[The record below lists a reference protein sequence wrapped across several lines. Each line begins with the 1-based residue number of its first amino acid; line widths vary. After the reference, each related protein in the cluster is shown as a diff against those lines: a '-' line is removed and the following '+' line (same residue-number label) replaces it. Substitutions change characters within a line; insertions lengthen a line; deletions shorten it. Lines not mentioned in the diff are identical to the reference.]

1 MSQAAASRATLNEVI
16 ELINA
21 GKRGEAEA
29 ICRDAIQRNPDDINM
44 TALLGAM
51 LLKAREMAE
60 AERFLRHAIEL
71 APSFAKPHEDLGYL
85 LVEQGRPEEA
95 LPILNTA
102 TRLDPTLERAH
113 LCAGKALAL
122 LGRGKEADV
131 AFEKSFEL
139 NPLRKKLA
147 VAAEHQKAG
156 RLKEAKALCREILR
170 AHPENVDALRMMGT
184 AALTEGHVDEAERFL
199 RRVVTLAP
207 DFVDAIIDLGQ
218 ALKEQGRFEEAIGCF
233 RDAIENEPANV
244 RAHFLMAGTLSPSA
258 LTYEAIEAF
267 QRTIELRPNHAG
279 AWLGLGHVLK
289 TVGRQ
294 DEAIN
299 AYREC
304 IRLRP
309 ENGATYWSL
318 ANLKTYRLSS
328 DDIEAMETQL
338 ENGDLDKEF
347 EVNFLFAL
355 AKATEDRGDFDGAW
369 KYYEQ
374 GNAERRAME
383 YYDPVRAEDINDR
396 VIEVFDQAFLDEHGG
411 QGHADSAPIFV
422 IGLPR
427 SGSTLIE
434 QILASHSQVEGTS
447 ELPYVAHATASLNL
461 NRADGVNYPE
471 AVRELGPRQL
481 TALGKGY
488 LRAAQMHRTEGAPHF
503 IDKMPNNFPSVGFI
517 HLILPNAKII
527 DARRQPM
534 DSCLSCF
541 RQLFARGQPFTYDLT
556 DIGEY
561 FLEYQR
567 LMDHWHQVLPGR
579 ALTVQYEDVV
589 QDFENQ
595 VRRLLDYCE
604 LPWEDSCVRFFE
616 TDRPVRTASSEQVR
630 QPIHSKS
637 VNFWRN
643 FEDKLEELIGSTNPS
658 IRPNMA
664 RLPGRESHCE
674 RPWSG

>member
-1 MSQAAASRATLNEVI
+1 MNRAAASRATLNEAI
-16 ELINA
+16 ELINSGQR
-21 GKRGEAEA
+21 GKAEA

-44 TALLGAM
+44 TALLGAT
-51 LLKAREMAE
+51 LLKAREMDE
-60 AERFLRHAIEL
+60 AEKLLRRTIQL

-95 LPILNTA
+95 LPILERA
-102 TRLDPTLERAH
+102 TRLEPTLERAH
-113 LCAGKALAL
+113 LYTGKALAL

-139 NPLRKKLA
+139 NPVRKTLA
-147 VAAEHQKAG
+147 IAAEHQKAG
-156 RLKEAKALCREILR
+156 RLKEAKALYREVLQVN
-170 AHPENVDALRMMGT
+170 PENVDALRMMGA
-184 AALTEGHVDEAERFL
+184 AALSEGRIDEAERYF
-199 RRVVTLAP
+199 RKAVSHAP
-207 DFVDAIIDLGQ
+207 DFVGAIIDHGQ
-218 ALKEQGRFEEAIGCF
+218 ALKEQNRFEEAIGCF
-233 RDAIENEPANV
+233 HNAIEIEPGRV
-244 RAHFLMAGTLSPSA
+244 KAHFLLGSTLSPSA

-267 QRTIELRPNHAG
+267 QHTLKLRPDHVG
-279 AWLGLGHVLK
+279 AQLGLGHVLK

-294 DEAIN
+294 DEAVS

-309 ENGATYWSL
+309 NNGASYWSL
-318 ANLKTYRLSS
+318 ANLKTYRLNS
-328 DDIEAMETQL
+328 DDIQEMKAQL
-338 ENGDLDKEF
+338 DDGDPDKES

-355 AKATEDRGDFDGAW
+355 AKATEDRGDFDAAW
-369 KYYEQ
+369 QYYEK
-374 GNAERRAME
+374 GNSERRMME
-383 YYDPVRAEDINDR
+383 YYDPVNAEDIHDR
-396 VIEVFDQAFLDEHGG
+396 VIEVFDQGFLSEHGG
-411 QGHADSAPIFV
+411 QGHADPAPIFV

-447 ELPYVAHATASLNL
+447 ELPYIAHATGSLNL

-471 AVRELGPRQL
+471 AVRELGPDHFIS
-481 TALGKGY
+481 LGKGY
-488 LRAAQMHRTEGAPHF
+488 LRAAQMHRTEGAPRF
-503 IDKMPNNFPSVGFI
+503 IDKMPNNFPSVGLI

-527 DARRQPM
+527 DARRHPL
-534 DSCLSCF
+534 DSCLSCY

-567 LMDHWHQVLPGR
+567 LMDHWHEVLPGR
-579 ALTVQYEDVV
+579 VLTVQYEDVV
-589 QDFENQ
+589 QDVENQ
-595 VRRLLDYCE
+595 VQRLLDYCE

-630 QPIHSKS
+630 QPVHTKS

-643 FEDKLEELIGSTNPS
+643 FEDKLDELKTVLEPVRDRYRQYES
-658 IRPNMA
+658 INQT
-664 RLPGRESHCE
+664 E
-674 RPWSG
+674 

>member
-1 MSQAAASRATLNEVI
+1 MNRAAASRATLNEAI

-21 GKRGEAEA
+21 GQRGKAEA

-44 TALLGAM
+44 TALLGAT
-51 LLKAREMAE
+51 LLKAREMDE
-60 AERFLRHAIEL
+60 AEKLLRRTIQL

-95 LPILNTA
+95 LPILETA
-102 TRLDPTLERAH
+102 TRLEPTLERAH
-113 LCAGKALAL
+113 LYTGKALAL

-139 NPLRKKLA
+139 NPVRKTLA
-147 VAAEHQKAG
+147 IAAEHQKAG
-156 RLKEAKALCREILR
+156 RLKEAKALYREVLQVN
-170 AHPENVDALRMMGT
+170 PENVDALRMMGA
-184 AALTEGHVDEAERFL
+184 AALSEGRIDEAERYF
-199 RRVVTLAP
+199 RKAVSHAP
-207 DFVDAIIDLGQ
+207 DFVGAIIDHGQ
-218 ALKEQGRFEEAIGCF
+218 ALKEQNRFEEAIGCF
-233 RDAIENEPANV
+233 HNAIEIEPGRV
-244 RAHFLMAGTLSPSA
+244 KAHFLLGSTLSPSA

-267 QRTIELRPNHAG
+267 QHTLKLRPDHVG
-279 AWLGLGHVLK
+279 AQLGLGHVLK

-294 DEAIN
+294 DEAVS

-309 ENGATYWSL
+309 NNGASYWSL

-328 DDIEAMETQL
+328 DDIEEMKAQL
-338 ENGDLDKEF
+338 NDGDLDEES

-355 AKATEDRGDFDGAW
+355 AKATEDREDFDAAW
-369 KYYEQ
+369 QYYEK
-374 GNAERRAME
+374 GNSKRRMME
-383 YYDPVRAEDINDR
+383 YYDPVNSEDIHDR
-396 VIEVFDQAFLDEHGG
+396 VIEVFDREFLSEHSG
-411 QGHADSAPIFV
+411 QGHADPAPIFV

-434 QILASHSQVEGTS
+434 QILASHSQIEGTS
-447 ELPYVAHATASLNL
+447 ELPYVAHATGSLNL

-471 AVRELGPRQL
+471 AVRELGPDHLRS
-481 TALGKGY
+481 LGKGY

-503 IDKMPNNFPSVGFI
+503 VDKMPNNFPSVGFV

-541 RQLFARGQPFTYDLT
+541 RQLFARGQTFTYDQA

-567 LMDHWHQVLPGR
+567 LMDHWHQVLPDR
-579 ALTVQYEDVV
+579 VLTVQYEDVV

-630 QPIHSKS
+630 QPVHTKS
-637 VNFWRN
+637 VNFWQN
-643 FEDKLEELIGSTNPS
+643 FEGKLDELETVLEPVRDRYRQYES
-658 IRPNMA
+658 INQT
-664 RLPGRESHCE
+664 E
-674 RPWSG
+674 

>member
-1 MSQAAASRATLNEVI
+1 MSQAAASRAKLNEAI

-21 GKRGEAEA
+21 GKRGHAET
-29 ICRDAIQRNPDDINM
+29 ICREALERNPNDINM
-44 TALLGAM
+44 AALLGAS
-51 LLKAREMAE
+51 LLKAGEIEE
-60 AERFLRHAIEL
+60 AEKFLRQTIQL
-71 APSFAKPHEDLGYL
+71 APTFAKPHEDLGYL
-85 LVEQGRPEEA
+85 LVEQGRAEEA

-102 TRLDPTLERAH
+102 TRLDSSLERAH
-113 LCAGKALAL
+113 LCLGKALAM

-139 NPLRKKLA
+139 NPLSKTLA

-156 RLKEAKALCREILR
+156 RLKEAKALYGEILK
-170 AHPENVDALRMMGT
+170 ANPDNVDALRMMGML
-184 AALTEGHVDEAERFL
+184 ALSESQVDKAERFF
-199 RRVVTLAP
+199 RRAVTNAP
-207 DFVDAIIDLGQ
+207 DFVGAIVDLGQ
-218 ALKEQGRFEEAIGCF
+218 ALKDQNRFEEAIASF
-233 RDAIENEPANV
+233 RRAIELEPGNV
-244 RAHFLMAGTLSPSA
+244 KAHFLLGSTLSPSA
-258 LTYEAIEAF
+258 LTYEAIEAY
-267 QRTIELRPNHAG
+267 QRTLELRPQHVG
-279 AWLGLGHVLK
+279 AHLGLGHVLK

-294 DEAIN
+294 EDAVE

-309 ENGATYWSL
+309 DNGATYWSL
-318 ANLKTYRLSS
+318 ANLKTFRLSS
-328 DDIEAMETQL
+328 DEIQEMQTQL
-338 ENGDLDKEF
+338 EGEDLDKES

-355 AKATEDRGDFDGAW
+355 AKATEDRGDFERAW
-369 KYYEQ
+369 QYYEK
-374 GNAERRAME
+374 GNAERRMME
-383 YYDPVRAEDINDR
+383 YYDPVRSEVMNDA
-396 VIEVFDQAFLDEHGG
+396 VIEVFDKEFLVGHGN

-447 ELPYVAHATASLNL
+447 ELPYVGHATASLNL

-471 AVRELGPRQL
+471 AVRELGPEHL
-481 TALGKGY
+481 KSLGQGY

-503 IDKMPNNFPSVGFI
+503 VDKMPNNFPSVGFI
-517 HLILPNAKII
+517 HLILPDAKII
-527 DARRQPM
+527 DARRHPL

-567 LMDHWHQVLPGR
+567 LMDYWHDVLPGR
-579 ALTVQYEDVV
+579 VLTVQYEDVV
-589 QDFENQ
+589 TDFETQ
-595 VRRLLDYCE
+595 VRHVLEFCE
-604 LPWEDSCVRFFE
+604 LPWEDSCMNFYE

-630 QPIHSKS
+630 QPVYSKS

-643 FEDKLEELIGSTNPS
+643 YEDKLDELITVLEPV
-658 IRPNMA
+658 RD
-664 RLPGRESHCE
+664 RYRHYESVNQTE
-674 RPWSG
+674 